1 MSSQSFENVTA
12 KWTFFVQQLF
22 FFGQKL
28 AKVAIIKT
36 KSACM
41 QQLLFF
47 PSSPFFLLALSC
59 SPSLFL
65 CQCDFGSYSSP
76 LITYLLTPFHS

>member
-22 FFGQKL
+22 FFGQK
-28 AKVAIIKT
+28 VAILKT
-36 KSACM
+36 KSAFM
-41 QQLLFF
+41 QPLLFF

-65 CQCDFGSYSSP
+65 CLCDFGSYSSP

>member
-22 FFGQKL
+22 FFS
-28 AKVAIIKT
+28 KVAIIKT

-41 QQLLFF
+41 QPLLLS